1 VQPTSPQGGRPG
13 RGGRVGLR
21 RLLKGGLKGIPKGAI
36 LLSVI
41 ALLNVLLGFVREGVT
56 AYYFGTSAELDAF
69 LVATTLP
76 RLITTHA
83 VQITVSIILPL
94 YVAHLEAGRR
104 EDATLLLQRWW
115 RFLFK
120 VMTGFC
126 VVVGLL
132 STVVV
137 RLIGPGLT
145 DGQLDAASEWLRWL
159 LPFVWATTLSGCF
172 KVVLDQNRRF
182 FAPAMSA
189 AFVSVAIIGSA
200 ALFHDRMGVASM
212 IPGFILGA
220 LVGFTWQWGQSR
232 AYEPKLMTWREIPD
246 HIKLPLA
253 GGGIMVLNSLAQE
266 ANLIIDRA
274 FASQLPEGSIAA
286 LNYAKAFTTVPQTV
300 IGAAL
305 ATALFPVLAEK
316 VARGA
321 WKAAFRTT
329 FTWTLI
335 VLAFCAIP
343 VSAIVIWRHD
353 LIRIVFQR
361 GAFGG
366 EATAMTST
374 VVSTLTF
381 MVLVMAANALVMR
394 LLLAQQQLRL
404 IMTTTILTVVLK
416 IALNFALIDRY
427 GLTGVSVAI
436 VASQGI
442 AVMVRY
448 LGAWRYA
455 PADRP
460 PAPPDA

>member
-1 VQPTSPQGGRPG
+1 M
-13 RGGRVGLR
+13 
-21 RLLKGGLKGIPKGAI
+21 
-36 LLSVI
+36 
-41 ALLNVLLGFVREGVT
+41 
-56 AYYFGTSAELDAF
+56 
-69 LVATTLP
+69 
-76 RLITTHA
+76 
-83 VQITVSIILPL
+83 
-94 YVAHLEAGRR
+94 
-104 EDATLLLQRWW
+104 LLQRWW

-126 VVVGLL
+126 LVVGLL

-145 DGQLDAASEWLRWL
+145 ETQLDAAGEWLRWL

-200 ALFHDRMGVASM
+200 ALFHDQMGVASM

-220 LVGFTWQWGQSR
+220 IIGFTWQWGQSR
-232 AYEPKLMTWREIPD
+232 AYEPKLMTFRQLPD

-300 IGAAL
+300 VGAAL

-321 WKAAFRTT
+321 WRDAFRTT
-329 FTWTLI
+329 FTWTMI

-343 VSAIVIWRHD
+343 VAAIVFWRHD
-353 LIRIVFQR
+353 LIRLVFQR
-361 GAFGG
+361 GAFGRD
-366 EATAMTST
+366 ATLMTST
-374 VVSTLTF
+374 VVYVLIF

-394 LLLAQQQLRL
+394 LPVSYTHLTLP
-404 IMTTTILTVVLK
+404 TILRV
-416 IALNFALIDRY
+416 
-427 GLTGVSVAI
+427 
-436 VASQGI
+436 
-442 AVMVRY
+442 
-448 LGAWRYA
+448 
-455 PADRP
+455 
-460 PAPPDA
+460 